1 MAVTG
6 LAAGAVITGF
16 SYPVVAKYAAAGGV
30 VTYSDGQLL
39 ARGVSVAPSIET
51 TGGDNNVFYANN
63 GAAEEAQR
71 RFRRGTATFTV
82 DGLLRAAEALILG
95 LPAQGSIT
103 VSTGTT
109 VAVQS
114 YGDDQNIPYCGVGYI
129 VRRQSAGVV
138 YYQAVVYTKVRF
150 GQFTPGAAT
159 EGDDI
164 DWQTTELEATML
176 RDDTSNHVWQIV
188 SEPLATEL
196 EAYNVVRVK
205 LGLAVAAAVPGNGA
219 SA

>member
-16 SYPVVAKYAAAGGV
+16 SYPVVAKYTASSGSV
-30 VTYSDGQLL
+30 SYSSGQLL

-114 YGDDQNIPYCGVGYI
+114 YGDDQNIPYCGAGYVI
-129 VRRQSAGVV
+129 RRQSAGVV
-138 YYQAVVYTKVRF
+138 YYQAVIYPKIRF

-164 DWQTTELEATML
+164 DWQTTELEATLL
-176 RDDTSNHVWQIV
+176 RDDTANHVWQIV